1 MKRSGF
7 QKPLMVVVVSAIAF
21 SNFGFFNL
29 NSAVGC

>member
-21 SNFGFFNL
+21 VNFGIARGTVP
-29 NSAVGC
+29 SM